1 MSSIFLERLRYLS
14 FKRLFTHFAFCVW
27 RLSIKYHHLW
37 WNVVYRAFCCFFRWQ
52 LRKTKWKWKS
62 LSLSNSLRPQGLY
75 SPWNSPDQD
84 TGVGSC
90 SLLQGIFPTQGSN
103 PGFPHCRWILYQ
115 LSHGGS
121 HWGRQGDSKSCILS
135 TCKHFPFI
143 SLPMQGLLP
152 SFCPSEL
159 SS

>member
-37 WNVVYRAFCCFFRWQ
+37 WNAVYRAFCCFLDGSWGRQ
-52 LRKTKWKWKS
+52 SESESRSVCPTLCD
-62 LSLSNSLRPQGLY
+62 PMDYY